1 MLFDHVDLRVSDFSK
16 VRRLYDTLL
25 PAMGYS
31 RIAEDADS
39 ICYYQPGEDRSVPF
53 FGLDLDARH
62 RPNGTRIALRAA
74 DRGEVDRLAAL
85 AREAGAMA
93 FEAPH
98 VCVEY
103 TPFYYATFFEDVDG
117 NKLEICYREV
127 PAR

>member
-1 MLFDHVDLRVSDFSK
+1 M
-16 VRRLYDTLL
+16 
-25 PAMGYS
+25 
-31 RIAEDADS
+31 
-39 ICYYQPGEDRSVPF
+39 
-53 FGLDLDARH
+53 
-62 RPNGTRIALRAA
+62 ALRAA